1 MKKEI
6 RYTYLG
12 TNGIIESA
20 VHLEDTY
27 YIRKI
32 RLTAAPGKKLTK
44 DGKTFCQSA
53 TVPEQDVELWYE
65 VDAKK

>member
-27 YIRKI
+27 YIRKV
-32 RLTAAPGKKLTK
+32 RLIADPGKKLTK
-44 DGKTFCQSA
+44 DGKTFCQSI

-65 VDAKK
+65 VDTKK